1 MKLRNV
7 STPEKNVREIEFI
20 IDREKFEKAVND
32 AYKASSH
39 KIRVPGFRPGKAP
52 KSIIEKM
59 YGADFFYNDALNTIV
74 PEEYDDAL
82 NETGLKPVSPA
93 DFDFDVND
101 VEGLLVKAKFY
112 VRPEIVLGQYKGLTA
127 EKNVKKTT
135 DADVDEE
142 IEKIRHRNSRMIEI
156 IDRPAAM
163 GDTVTID
170 YLGTVDS
177 VPFDGGAADD
187 QKLTL
192 GSHHFIPGFEEQI
205 VGKNI
210 GDEFDVNVTF
220 PEEYHSEELS
230 GKDAVFACKLHKI
243 EFEEL
248 PELDDEFAKDV
259 SDFDTYA
266 EYRADM
272 KAKIEKRN
280 EDIASNITEEQLL
293 DHLIASTEVDVPA
306 PMIDREVENKIRD
319 YEARLL
325 QQGMSLDMYIKYTG
339 TTLEQLKESTRPQ
352 AEKQVKLRLILEEIA
367 KAENIEV
374 TPEDIENEYA
384 ELAKMY
390 EMEIDK
396 IKAAIEEDDLALD
409 IKVGKAADFVKSNA
423 EITVVEPEES
433 AE

>member
-20 IDREKFEKAVND
+20 IDRNQFEKAVYN
-32 AYKASSH
+32 AYKANSS
-39 KIRVPGFRPGKAP
+39 KVRIPGFRPGKAP
-52 KSIIEKM
+52 KAIIEKM
-59 YGADFFYNDALNTIV
+59 YGADFFYNDALNVIL
-74 PEEYDDAL
+74 PDAYDAAL
-82 NETGLKPVSPA
+82 KEADVDPVSSPE
-93 DFDFDVND
+93 FDFDGND
-101 VEGLLVKAKFY
+101 EEGFLVKAKFY

-127 EKNVKKTT
+127 EKNIKETT
-135 DADVDEE
+135 EEDVDNE
-142 IEKIRHRNSRMIEI
+142 IDKIRHRNSRMVEI
-156 IDRPAAM
+156 TDRPAAM
-163 GDTVTID
+163 DDTVTID
-170 YLGTVDS
+170 YCGTVDS
-177 VPFDGGAADD
+177 VPFEGGTASE
-187 QKLTL
+187 QKLKL
-192 GSHHFIPGFEEQI
+192 GSKHFIPGFEEQI

-230 GKDAVFACKLHKI
+230 GKAAVFACKLHKI

-293 DHLIASTEVDVPA
+293 DHLIAATEVDVPA
-306 PMIDREVENKIRD
+306 PMIDSEVENELRN
-319 YEARLL
+319 YEARLA
-325 QQGMSLDMYIKYTG
+325 QQGMSLDMYLKYTSS
-339 TTLEQLKESTRPQ
+339 TIEQLKESTRPQ

-367 KAENIEV
+367 KTENFEA
-374 TPEDIENEYA
+374 TEEDIEKEYA
-384 ELAKMY
+384 ELAKIY
-390 EMEIDK
+390 EMELDK
-396 IKAAIEEDDLALD
+396 IKAAIYKDDLATD
-409 IKVGKAADFVKSNA
+409 IKVRKAVDLVKESA
-423 EITVVEPEES
+423 EIKVVTPEES